1 MASVTSSPVMAGLGL
16 GIALAGVPGAVQAV
30 LVAEAA
36 RGGVGRGFRAL
47 AGTKLAFGLPL
58 VCLALGF
65 SLAPP
70 SGPALRLL
78 KVAGGAFLLWLA
90 VEGFRSGRQADRAST
105 ERRALP
111 PTARGALAVL
121 LNPGAWLFLGA
132 VASPLL
138 ATATRRGGTGDALLV
153 AVALVTGTAIGDGA
167 VVLLGGLGARRAG
180 DRAGRWV
187 RRSLAAV
194 LAGLGVWLLLTGV
207 IA

>member
-1 MASVTSSPVMAGLGL
+1 MAGLGL

-30 LVAEAA
+30 LVAEAV
-36 RGGVGRGFRAL
+36 GGGIGRGFRAL
-47 AGTKLAFGLPL
+47 VGTKLAFGLPL

-70 SGPALRLL
+70 SGTALRLL
-78 KVAGGAFLLWLA
+78 KVAGGGFLLWLA
-90 VEGFRSGRQADRAST
+90 VEGFRSGRRADRAAT
-105 ERRALP
+105 ARPALP

-167 VVLLGGLGARRAG
+167 VVLLGGLGVRRAG
-180 DRAGRWV
+180 ERTGRWV

-194 LAGLGVWLLLTGV
+194 LGGLGVWLLLTGV
-207 IA
+207 LA

>member
-1 MASVTSSPVMAGLGL
+1 
-16 GIALAGVPGAVQAV
+16 
-30 LVAEAA
+30 
-36 RGGVGRGFRAL
+36 
-47 AGTKLAFGLPL
+47 
-58 VCLALGF
+58 
-65 SLAPP
+65 
-70 SGPALRLL
+70 
-78 KVAGGAFLLWLA
+78 
-90 VEGFRSGRQADRAST
+90 
-105 ERRALP
+105 
-111 PTARGALAVL
+111 VL

-180 DRAGRWV
+180 DRGGRWV